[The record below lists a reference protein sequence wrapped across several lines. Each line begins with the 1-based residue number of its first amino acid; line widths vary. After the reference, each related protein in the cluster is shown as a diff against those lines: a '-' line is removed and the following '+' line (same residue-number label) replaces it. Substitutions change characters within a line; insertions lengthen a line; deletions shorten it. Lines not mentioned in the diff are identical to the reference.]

1 MEKLDILAFGA
12 HPDDV
17 ELSCSG
23 TLIREVRNG
32 KRIGVVDL
40 TFGELGTRG
49 SAEIRMKEATLAA
62 EIMGLSYRENLGLAD
77 GFFEITQ
84 ENLLKIVQQIRF
96 CRPDIIIANA
106 IQDRHPDHARG
117 SNLVSR
123 ACFLAGLPKIETSWN
138 GENQDPWRPK
148 VIYHYIQDRYIQP
161 DIVIDISDVV
171 EEKKKAILAYAT
183 QFYNPESKEPET
195 PISSPDFFEYIFA
208 KDRIFGRQIHV
219 TFAEG
224 FTAERAV
231 GSSFLTN
238 LL

>member
-23 TLIREVRNG
+23 TLIREVRQG
-32 KRIGVVDL
+32 KRVGVVDL
-40 TFGELGTRG
+40 TMGELGTRG
-49 SAEIRMKEATLAA
+49 SAEIRMKEAALAA
-62 EIMGLSYRENLGLAD
+62 EIMGLSYRQNLGLSD
-77 GFFEITQ
+77 GFFE
-84 ENLLKIVQQIRF
+84 ENQDSLQKIIQQIRY
-96 CRPDIIIANA
+96 CQPDIVIANA

-123 ACFLAGLPKIETSWN
+123 ACFLAGLSKIESTFQ
-138 GENQDPWRPK
+138 GKKQRAWRPK
-148 VIYHYIQDRYIQP
+148 VVYHYIQDRYIQP
-161 DIVIDISDVV
+161 DVVVDISDVV

-183 QFYNPESKEPET
+183 QFYNPESKEPDT

-231 GSSFLTN
+231 GTSLLTH

>member
-23 TLIREVRNG
+23 TLIREVQQG
-32 KRIGVVDL
+32 KRVGVVDL
-40 TFGELGTRG
+40 TMGELGTRG
-49 SAEIRMKEATLAA
+49 SAEIRMKEAALAA
-62 EIMGLSYRENLGLAD
+62 EIMGLSYRQNLGLSD
-77 GFFEITQ
+77 GFFE
-84 ENLLKIVQQIRF
+84 ENKDSLQKIIQQIRY
-96 CRPDIIIANA
+96 CQPDIVIANA

-123 ACFLAGLPKIETSWN
+123 ACFLAGLSKIESTFQ
-138 GENQDPWRPK
+138 GEKQRAWRPK
-148 VIYHYIQDRYIQP
+148 VVYHYIQDRYIQP
-161 DIVIDISDVV
+161 DVVVDISDVV

-183 QFYNPESKEPET
+183 QFYNPESKEPDT

-231 GSSFLTN
+231 GTSLLTH

>member
-23 TLIREVRNG
+23 TIIREVRHG
-32 KRIGVVDL
+32 KRVGVVDL
-40 TFGELGTRG
+40 TMGELGTRG
-49 SAEIRMKEATLAA
+49 SAEIRMKEAALAA
-62 EIMGLSYRENLGLAD
+62 EIMGLSYRQNLGLSD
-77 GFFEITQ
+77 GFFE
-84 ENLLKIVQQIRF
+84 ENQDSLQKIIQQIRY
-96 CRPDIIIANA
+96 CQPDIVIANA

-123 ACFLAGLPKIETSWN
+123 ACFLAGLSKIESTFQ
-138 GENQDPWRPK
+138 GEKQRAWRPK
-148 VIYHYIQDRYIQP
+148 VVYHYIQDRYIQP
-161 DIVIDISDVV
+161 DVVVDISDVV

-183 QFYNPESKEPET
+183 QFYNPESKEPDT

-231 GSSFLTN
+231 GTSLLTH

>member
-23 TLIREVRNG
+23 TLIREVQQG
-32 KRIGVVDL
+32 KRVGVVDL
-40 TFGELGTRG
+40 TMGELGTRG
-49 SAEIRMKEATLAA
+49 SAEIRMKEAALAA
-62 EIMGLSYRENLGLAD
+62 EIMGLSYRQNLGLSD
-77 GFFEITQ
+77 GFFE
-84 ENLLKIVQQIRF
+84 ENQDSLQKIIQQIRY
-96 CRPDIIIANA
+96 CQPDIVIANA

-123 ACFLAGLPKIETSWN
+123 ACFLAGLSKIESTFQ
-138 GENQDPWRPK
+138 GEKQRAWRPK
-148 VIYHYIQDRYIQP
+148 VVYHYIQDRYIQP
-161 DIVIDISDVV
+161 DVVVDISDVV

-183 QFYNPESKEPET
+183 QFYNPESKEPDT

-231 GSSFLTN
+231 GTSLLTH

>member
-23 TLIREVRNG
+23 TLIREVRQG
-32 KRIGVVDL
+32 KRVGVVDL
-40 TFGELGTRG
+40 TMGELGTRG
-49 SAEIRMKEATLAA
+49 SAEIRMKEAALAA
-62 EIMGLSYRENLGLAD
+62 EIMGLSYRQNLGLSD
-77 GFFEITQ
+77 GFFE
-84 ENLLKIVQQIRF
+84 ENQDSLQKIIQQIRY
-96 CRPDIIIANA
+96 CQPDIVIANA

-123 ACFLAGLPKIETSWN
+123 ACFLAGLSKIESTFQ
-138 GENQDPWRPK
+138 GEKQRAWRPK
-148 VIYHYIQDRYIQP
+148 VVYHYIQDRYIQP
-161 DIVIDISDVV
+161 DVVVDISDVV

-183 QFYNPESKEPET
+183 QFYNPDSKEPDT

-231 GSSFLTN
+231 GTSLLTH

>member
-23 TLIREVRNG
+23 TLIREVQQG
-32 KRIGVVDL
+32 KRVGVVDL
-40 TFGELGTRG
+40 TMGELGTRG
-49 SAEIRMKEATLAA
+49 SAEIRMKEAALAA
-62 EIMGLSYRENLGLAD
+62 EIMGLSYRQNLGLSD
-77 GFFEITQ
+77 GFFE
-84 ENLLKIVQQIRF
+84 ENQDSLQKIIQQIRY
-96 CRPDIIIANA
+96 CQPDIVIANA

-123 ACFLAGLPKIETSWN
+123 ACFLAGLSKIESTFQ
-138 GENQDPWRPK
+138 GEKQRAWRPK
-148 VIYHYIQDRYIQP
+148 VVYHYIQDRYIQP
-161 DIVIDISDVV
+161 DVVVDISDVV

-183 QFYNPESKEPET
+183 QFYNPDSKEPDT

-231 GSSFLTN
+231 GTSLLTH

>member
-23 TLIREVRNG
+23 TLIREVRQG
-32 KRIGVVDL
+32 KRVGVVDL
-40 TFGELGTRG
+40 TMGELGTRG
-49 SAEIRMKEATLAA
+49 SAEIRMKEAALAA
-62 EIMGLSYRENLGLAD
+62 EIMGLSYRQNLGLSD
-77 GFFEITQ
+77 GFFE
-84 ENLLKIVQQIRF
+84 ENQDSLQKIIQQIRY
-96 CRPDIIIANA
+96 CQPDIVIANA

-123 ACFLAGLPKIETSWN
+123 ACFLAGLSKIESTFQ
-138 GENQDPWRPK
+138 GEKQRAWRPK
-148 VIYHYIQDRYIQP
+148 VVYHYIQDRYIQP
-161 DIVIDISDVV
+161 EVVVDISDVV

-183 QFYNPESKEPET
+183 QFYNPESKEPDT

-231 GSSFLTN
+231 GTSLLTH

>member
-23 TLIREVRNG
+23 TLIREARNG

-40 TFGELGTRG
+40 TMGELGTRG
-49 SAEIRMKEATLAA
+49 SAEIRMKEAALAA
-62 EIMGLSYRENLGLAD
+62 EIMGLSYRQNLRLAD
-77 GFFEITQ
+77 GFFEETQ
-84 ENLLKIVQQIRF
+84 ENLEKVIEQIRLL
-96 CRPDIIIANA
+96 RPEIVIANS

-123 ACFLAGLPKIETSWN
+123 ACFLAGLPKIETN
-138 GENQDPWRPK
+138 YLGQKQMAWRPK
-148 VIYHYIQDRYIQP
+148 VVYHYIQDRYIQP
-161 DIVIDISDVV
+161 DVVIDISDVI
-171 EEKKKAILAYAT
+171 EEKKKSILAYST
-183 QFYNPESKEPET
+183 QFFNPDSKEPET

-231 GSSFLTN
+231 GSSLLTN

>member
-23 TLIREVRNG
+23 TLIREARNG

-40 TFGELGTRG
+40 TMGELGTRG
-49 SAEIRMKEATLAA
+49 SAEIRMKEAALAA
-62 EIMGLSYRENLGLAD
+62 EIMGLSYRQNLGLAD
-77 GFFEITQ
+77 GFFEETR
-84 ENLLKIVQQIRF
+84 ENLEKVIEQIRHG
-96 CRPDIIIANA
+96 RPDIVIANS
-106 IQDRHPDHARG
+106 IEDRHPDHARG

-123 ACFLAGLPKIETSWN
+123 ACFLAGLPKIETSYQ
-138 GENQDPWRPK
+138 GQKQMAWRPK
-148 VIYHYIQDRYIQP
+148 VVYHYIQDRYIQP
-161 DIVIDISDVV
+161 DVVIDISDVI
-171 EEKKKAILAYAT
+171 EEKKKSILAYST
-183 QFYNPESKEPET
+183 QFFNPESKEPET

-231 GSSFLTN
+231 GSSLLTN

>member
-23 TLIREVRNG
+23 TLIREVRQG
-32 KRIGVVDL
+32 KRVGVVDL
-40 TFGELGTRG
+40 TMGELGTRG
-49 SAEIRMKEATLAA
+49 SAEIRMKEAALAA
-62 EIMGLSYRENLGLAD
+62 EIMGLSYRQNLGLSD
-77 GFFEITQ
+77 GFFE
-84 ENLLKIVQQIRF
+84 ENQDSLQKIIQQIRY
-96 CRPDIIIANA
+96 CQPDIVIANA

-123 ACFLAGLPKIETSWN
+123 ACFLAGLSKIESTFQ
-138 GENQDPWRPK
+138 GEKQRAWRPK
-148 VIYHYIQDRYIQP
+148 VVYHYIQDRYIQP
-161 DIVIDISDVV
+161 DVVVDISDVV

-183 QFYNPESKEPET
+183 QFYNPESKEPDT

-231 GSSFLTN
+231 GTSLLTH

>member
-23 TLIREVRNG
+23 TLIREVRQG
-32 KRIGVVDL
+32 KRVGVVDL
-40 TFGELGTRG
+40 TMGELGTRG
-49 SAEIRMKEATLAA
+49 SAEIRMKEAALAA
-62 EIMGLSYRENLGLAD
+62 EIMGLSYRQNLGLSD
-77 GFFEITQ
+77 GFFE
-84 ENLLKIVQQIRF
+84 ENQDSLQKIIQQIRY
-96 CRPDIIIANA
+96 CQPDIVIANA

-123 ACFLAGLPKIETSWN
+123 ACFLAGLSKIESTFQ
-138 GENQDPWRPK
+138 GEKQRAWRPK
-148 VIYHYIQDRYIQP
+148 VVYHYIQDRYIQP
-161 DIVIDISDVV
+161 DVVVDISDVV

-183 QFYNPESKEPET
+183 QFYNPQSKEPDT

-231 GSSFLTN
+231 GTSLLTH